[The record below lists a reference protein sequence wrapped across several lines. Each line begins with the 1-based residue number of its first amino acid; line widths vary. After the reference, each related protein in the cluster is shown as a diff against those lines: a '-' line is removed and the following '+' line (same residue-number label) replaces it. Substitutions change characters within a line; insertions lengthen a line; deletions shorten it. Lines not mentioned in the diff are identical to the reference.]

1 MTVKLQARN
10 LVKRYGDLIAVNGI
24 SLEVKAGE
32 IFGLLGP
39 NGAGKTTTLE
49 MLEGLRTPDSGECR
63 IAGLD
68 PRTQSKE
75 ARAKIGIQFQQ
86 TSLPP
91 DATVLEM
98 LTLYRSFYPKP
109 VPLAELLHQF
119 QLTEKAR
126 SLVDKLSG
134 GQRQRLALALALV
147 GRPEVIFLDEPTT
160 GLDPQSRRSLWA
172 VIQALRAEGR
182 AVILTTH
189 YMDEAEQVCDRLAI
203 MDRGTILATG
213 TPREL
218 IEAHGPEMTIEF
230 AAPLDRLDSAA
241 LSRLAAVTGVKV
253 SDGQVALCTTNSA
266 KTLVDL
272 ATYVQAAGLEL
283 NDLRTRNA
291 SLEDVFLTLTGR
303 RLRDA

>member
-1 MTVKLQARN
+1 MTVKLQARD
-10 LVKRYGDLIAVNGI
+10 LVKRYGDLVAVNGI

-49 MLEGLRTPDSGECR
+49 MLEGLRRPDGGSCELC
-63 IAGLD
+63 GLD
-68 PRTQSKE
+68 PRTQ
-75 ARAKIGIQFQQ
+75 AAAVRGKIGIQFQQ

-91 DATVLEM
+91 DATVLELLM
-98 LTLYRSFYPKP
+98 LYRSFYKDP
-109 VPLAELLHQF
+109 VPVAELLHQF
-119 QLTEKAR
+119 QLTEKAKA
-126 SLVDKLSG
+126 LVGKLSG

-172 VIQALRAEGR
+172 VIQALRNEGR

-189 YMDEAEQVCDRLAI
+189 YMEEAEVLCDRLAI

-213 TPREL
+213 TPRAL
-218 IEAHGPEMTIEF
+218 IAAHGPEMAIEF
-230 AAPLDRLDSAA
+230 AAPVDRIDPAA
-241 LSRLAAVTGVKV
+241 LARLTAVTGVKV
-253 SDGQVALCTTNSA
+253 SDGQVALCTANAA

-272 ATYVQAAGLEL
+272 ATYIQGVGLDL

>member
-10 LVKRYGDLIAVNGI
+10 LVKRYGDLVAVNGI

-49 MLEGLRTPDSGECR
+49 MLEGLRRPDSGECL

-68 PRTQSKE
+68 PRNQAK
-75 ARAKIGIQFQQ
+75 AVRGKIGIQFQQ

-91 DATVLEM
+91 DATVLE
-98 LTLYRSFYPKP
+98 LLALYRSFYQDS

-126 SLVDKLSG
+126 AMVGKLSG

-172 VIQALRAEGR
+172 IIEALRAEGR
-182 AVILTTH
+182 SIILTTH
-189 YMDEAEQVCDRLAI
+189 YMDEAESICDRLAI

-213 TPREL
+213 TPKQL
-218 IEAHGPEMTIEF
+218 IEEHGPEMALEF
-230 AAPLDRLDSAA
+230 GAPVDRIDSAA

-253 SDGQVALCTTNSA
+253 SDGQVALFTTNSA